1 MRGKREIKKLLITG
15 GAGFIGSNFIRY
27 WLKRHGDCE
36 VINVDAL
43 TYAGNLRNLDNLPN
57 ANLHTFKKLDITN
70 AKGLEQIFKSG
81 IDAVVHFAAETHV
94 DRSILGPQQFIKT
107 NVIGTQILLDLAL
120 KYKVGLFLH
129 VSTDEVYG
137 SVARG
142 FSKESAPHKPSSPYS
157 ASKSAADL
165 LVQAYVKTFAL
176 PAIIT
181 RASNNYGPYQFP
193 EKFIPLFITN
203 ALEDK
208 PLPLYG
214 DGKNVRDWIFV
225 LDHCAAFETILLKAD
240 APHIYNIGAG
250 ELKKNIEVAKTI
262 CKLLNKPT
270 SLIKLVPDRPG
281 HDRRYALD
289 FSRIKNELGWS
300 PKVKFEDGIKRS
312 IKWYIENKKWWE
324 EIKSGEYKN
333 YYKKW
338 YKEKLG
344 AGI

>member
-1 MRGKREIKKLLITG
+1 MGKRKIKRLLVTG
-15 GAGFIGSNFIRY
+15 GAGFIGSNFTRY
-27 WLKRHGDCE
+27 WLSRHDDCKI
-36 VINVDAL
+36 INVDAL
-43 TYAGNLRNLDNLPN
+43 TYAGNLRNLENLPN
-57 ANLHTFKKLDITN
+57 AHLHTFKKIDITN
-70 AKGLEQIFKSG
+70 AKALEPIFKEG

-94 DRSILGPQQFIKT
+94 DRSILGPQRFIKT

-129 VSTDEVYG
+129 ISTDEVYG

-142 FSKESAPHKPSSPYS
+142 FSKEDAPHNPSSPYS

-165 LVQAYVKTFAL
+165 LVQAYIKTYNL

-181 RASNNYGPYQFP
+181 RSSNNYGPYQFP

-214 DGKNVRDWIFV
+214 DGKNVRDWLYV
-225 LDHCAAFETILLKAD
+225 LDHCAALEKILLKAD
-240 APHIYNIGAG
+240 APNIYNIGAG

-270 SLIKLVPDRPG
+270 SLIKFVTDRPG

-289 FSRIKNELGWS
+289 FSKIKSELGWQ
-300 PKVKFEDGIKRS
+300 PKVKFEDGIKKC
-312 IKWYIENKKWWE
+312 IKWYLENKTWWG
-324 EIKSGEYKN
+324 EIKSGEYKK

-338 YKEKLG
+338 YEEKLG
-344 AGI
+344 ARVG